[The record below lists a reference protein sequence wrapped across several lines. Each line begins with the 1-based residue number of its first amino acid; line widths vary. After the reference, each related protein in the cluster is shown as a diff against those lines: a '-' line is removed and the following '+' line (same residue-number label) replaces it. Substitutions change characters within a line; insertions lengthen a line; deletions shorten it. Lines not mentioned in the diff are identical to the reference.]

1 MGTKLNKVPSTE
13 KELNELLQE
22 IYSTAKSCYELR
34 QECNFTG
41 ILEIVASE
49 PNIVSAIHKIKGNKG
64 SHTAG
69 VDGKVIDDCLNL
81 KYEEVIELV
90 RKKLYDYHPDKVRRV
105 WIPKPGKSE
114 KRPLGIPTISDRIVQ
129 ECVRH
134 VLEPI
139 AEGQFFEH
147 SYGFRPMR
155 SADMAVARIKRLNFT
170 AKCYWVV
177 EGDIKG
183 FFDNIDHNVMIES
196 LWQIGIRDKRILSII
211 KQMLKAGVMDE
222 CETSELGTPQGGIIS
237 PLLAN
242 IYLNRFDRF
251 ITGDFERKKLRRTYS
266 RSDGRLQAMRKH
278 SKLKTAYYVRYA
290 DDWVILTDN
299 KEDAERLKY
308 KAKRY
313 LRDTL
318 KLELSEEKTLITNVT
333 SRPIK
338 FLGVEIKMDVRNGRM
353 VNKVSPDMARFDRK
367 MKELSR
373 ELFMLRK
380 TATWDTE
387 RLIQNITRVNSIIV
401 GLMNYYSMCD
411 QISVVVRKYAWL
423 LKYTAYKSLKR
434 YGGQWIRANKVSNLI
449 GLHSGHL
456 AHIPAISYKGMYI
469 GITDINFAKWE
480 NPKLKKEEEN
490 PFTPEGR
497 ELYNKRMRK
506 RGLKVRVD
514 EVNSSE
520 HALYLRTNK
529 SRLYTFEY
537 FMNRPYTYN
546 RDKGKCKICN
556 GYVEPNEVHV
566 HHVDPKLPW
575 DKVNKVKNL
584 ITTHIYCH
592 QLIHN
597 DTMPENLSEDTLEKL
612 AKYRKK
618 VEDTKKNQS
627 NESQTTNSDYRICHT

>member
-13 KELNELLQE
+13 KELNELLQK
-22 IYSTAKSCYELR
+22 IYSTAKDSYESR
-34 QECNFTG
+34 TECNFTG
-41 ILEIVASE
+41 ILEIVACE

-64 SHTAG
+64 SHTPG
-69 VDGKVIDDCLNL
+69 VDGKVIDDCMGL
-81 KYEEVIELV
+81 KYDEVIELV
-90 RKKLYDYHPDKVRRV
+90 RRKLYDYHPDKVRRV

-134 VLEPI
+134 ILEPI

-155 SADMAVARIKRLNFT
+155 SADMAVARIKAINFT

-251 ITGDFERKKLRRTYS
+251 ITGDFEKKKLRKEFS
-266 RSDGRLQAMRKH
+266 RSDGRLQAMRNY
-278 SKLKTAYYVRYA
+278 SNLKTCYYVRYA

-299 KEDAERLKY
+299 QEDAEKLKY

-313 LRDTL
+313 LHDTL

-338 FLGVEIKMDVRNGRM
+338 FLGVEIRMVNKNGRF
-353 VNKVSPDMARFDRK
+353 VNKVSPERERFKRK
-367 MKELSR
+367 LDDLQR
-373 ELFMLRK
+373 ELFMVRK
-380 TATWDTE
+380 TTTWDRD
-387 RLIQNITRVNSIIV
+387 RLVHKITRVNSIII
-401 GLMNYYSMCD
+401 GLANYYSMCD
-411 QISVVVRKYAWL
+411 QVSVAVRKRCKV
-423 LKYTAYKSLKR
+423 LKDTGKCSLR
-434 YGGQWIRANKVSNLI
+434 HHGGKWIPANRVSNLI
-449 GLHSGHL
+449 GWHYGHRANL
-456 AHIPAISYKGMYI
+456 PSISYKGMYI
-469 GITDINFAKWE
+469 GITDINFVRWV
-480 NPKLKKEEEN
+480 NPSPKNQKEN

-497 ELYNKRMRK
+497 ELYNERMRK

-514 EVNSSE
+514 EVNSTE
-520 HALYLRTNK
+520 HALHIRNSK
-529 SRLYTFEY
+529 NPLYNFEY

-556 GYVEPNEVHV
+556 GYVEPNEVHF
-566 HHVDPKLPW
+566 HHVEPKLPR

-584 ITTHIYCH
+584 ITTHLYCH

-597 DTMPENLSEDTLEKL
+597 ETMPENLSEESRKRLTKYREKL
-612 AKYRKK
+612 
-618 VEDTKKNQS
+618 
-627 NESQTTNSDYRICHT
+627 NENT

>member
-1 MGTKLNKVPSTE
+1 
-13 KELNELLQE
+13 
-22 IYSTAKSCYELR
+22 
-34 QECNFTG
+34 
-41 ILEIVASE
+41 
-49 PNIVSAIHKIKGNKG
+49 
-64 SHTAG
+64 
-69 VDGKVIDDCLNL
+69 LNL

-90 RKKLYDYHPDKVRRV
+90 RKKLFDYHPDKVRRV

-129 ECVRH
+129 ECVRR
-134 VLEPI
+134 VIEPI

-170 AKCYWVV
+170 AKCYWIV

-196 LWQIGIRDKRILSII
+196 LWQIGIRDRRILSII
-211 KQMLKAGVMDE
+211 KQMLKAGIMDE
-222 CETSELGTPQGGIIS
+222 CEKSELGTPQGGIIS

-251 ITGDFERKKLRRTYS
+251 ITGDFERKKLRTTHS

-278 SKLKTAYYVRYA
+278 SNLKTAYYVRYA
-290 DDWVILTDN
+290 DDWVILTDS
-299 KEDAERLKY
+299 KEDAEKLKH

-313 LRDTL
+313 LQDTL

-353 VNKVSPDMARFDRK
+353 VNKVSPDMVRFDRK
-367 MKELSR
+367 MKELRR

-387 RLIQNITRVNSIIV
+387 RLVQNITRVNSIIV

-411 QISVVVRKYAWL
+411 QTSVVVRKYAWL

-434 YGGQWIRANKVSNLI
+434 YGGKWIRANRVSNLI
-449 GLHSGHL
+449 GLHSGHR
-456 AHIPAISYKGMYI
+456 AHIPAIQYKGMYI

-480 NPKLKKEEEN
+480 NPKLKKEGEN

-497 ELYNKRMRK
+497 ELYNQRMRK

-529 SRLYTFEY
+529 SRLYNFEY

-556 GYVEPNEVHV
+556 GYVEPYEVHT

-575 DKVNKVKNL
+575 NEVNKVKNL
-584 ITTHIYCH
+584 ITTHLYCH

-597 DTMPENLSEDTLEKL
+597 DTMPDNLSEETLKRL

-618 VEDTKKNQS
+618 LN
-627 NESQTTNSDYRICHT
+627 